1 MTEQKLTYADMPWLK
16 SYKLGPYKLATT
28 IDVPEQPIYKFLDDS
43 AAKYPDNVVLLFQ
56 KKRMTYKEL
65 LTYTDKLAAALA
77 GLGVKKGDRVVTMV
91 PNCPQII
98 ISEYGI
104 AKAGAVYVPLTP
116 LVKAFDFEHVLKES
130 GAEVI
135 IALED
140 YLPIINSVKEKTKL
154 KHIIISSRQDF
165 TPEEEEIKEVP
176 GTINFRRLLEENEAK
191 APEIEIDPMKDLAT
205 LAFTG
210 GATGVPKGVMRTHY
224 NETCAAMTAFPWMLK
239 PMEAGARS
247 KASFLTAMPLYH
259 GAGRCFI
266 DMAVYWS
273 MRFILLPD
281 PRDTDAIIDAIH
293 EYRPFVCIAVPTQLM
308 RMVQKKVGKTSSLVS
323 TGAAPVP
330 KEVADLWTKETG
342 MPASQGYGIT
352 EGGTMFN
359 LSAFSKLTGFM
370 PVMKHALGVPSPNLE
385 CKLVDEVTGEEVPF
399 GEVGEIW
406 FRGPHVM
413 VGYWPNWGDGLNEEG
428 WLATGDVA
436 RMDEDGYFYMEDRI
450 KDMISV
456 SGLKVYSCTVDEVL
470 FKHPSVAM
478 AVAIGIPDPETPG
491 SERVKAYIK
500 VRDDYKAE
508 VTAEEIIAHCRANL
522 PPYACPR
529 FVEFRDELPLTASE
543 KLFKRALREEEINK
557 MKAEGKLK

>member
-1 MTEQKLTYADMPWLK
+1 MTEQKLTYADRPWQK
-16 SYKLGPYKLATT
+16 SYKLGPYPLAKTV
-28 IDVPEQPIYKFLDDS
+28 DYPKQPIYKFLDDS
-43 AAKYPDNVVLLFQ
+43 SDKYPDNVVLLFQ

-65 LTYTDKLAAALA
+65 RIYVDKLAAGLA

-98 ISEYGI
+98 ISEYGV

-116 LVKAFDFEHVLKES
+116 LSKAFELEHVLKES

-135 IALED
+135 ITLED
-140 YLPIINSVKEKTKL
+140 YLDIVNSVKDKTSL
-154 KHIIISSRQDF
+154 REIIISTRKDF
-165 TPEEEEIKEVP
+165 TLEEEAEIKEVP
-176 GTINFRRLLEENEAK
+176 GTRNFRRLLEENEAK
-191 APEIEIDPMKDLAT
+191 PPEIEINPVTDLAT

-224 NETCAAMTAFPWMLK
+224 NETCSSMCSFPWLLK

-266 DMAVYWS
+266 DMAVYWT

-281 PRDTDAIIDAIH
+281 PRDTDAIISAIQ

-308 RMVQKKVGKTSSLVS
+308 RMVQKKVGKTNSLVS

-330 KEVADLWTKETG
+330 KETADLWKKETG
-342 MPASQGYGIT
+342 MPATQGYGIT
-352 EGGTMFN
+352 EGGQMMN

-370 PVMKHALGVPSPNLE
+370 PVEKHSLGVPVPDLDV
-385 CKLVDEVTGEEVPF
+385 KLVDPETGKDVPF
-399 GEVGEIW
+399 GETGEIW
-406 FRGPHVM
+406 FRGPQVM
-413 VGYWPNWGDGLNEEG
+413 VGYWPTFGNGLTDG
-428 WLATGDVA
+428 WYPTGDVA
-436 RMDEDGYFYMEDRI
+436 RMDEDGYFFMEDRV

-456 SGLKVYSCTVDEVL
+456 SGLKVYSCVVDEVL
-470 FKHPSVAM
+470 FKHPAVAM

-500 VRDDYKAE
+500 VRDDYEGE

-522 PPYACPR
+522 PPYAAPR
-529 FVEFRDELPLTASE
+529 FVEFREELPLTASE
-543 KLFKRALREEEINK
+543 KLFKRALREEEITK
-557 MKAEGKLK
+557 MKAEGILK